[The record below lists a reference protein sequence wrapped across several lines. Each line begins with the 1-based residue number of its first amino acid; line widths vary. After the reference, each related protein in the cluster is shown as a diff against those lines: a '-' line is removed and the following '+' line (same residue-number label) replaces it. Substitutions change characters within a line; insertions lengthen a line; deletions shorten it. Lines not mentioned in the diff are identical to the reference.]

1 MHKCSVVL
9 SHVVSS
15 LLCVAPCIPGRCRCL
30 LLRAGWHDRAGV
42 RNGGADVQSDQP
54 VLTRDA
60 LGLELELEFGS
71 ELDLGLDLEL
81 QPPASCRGELAEAT
95 IRVVTED
102 KTIPVETLGKVISD
116 QPDSRLNRIVSSMM
130 SSTDSTRAQSLGLP
144 VNPSL
149 DTIIREYIQDFWKPQ
164 VI

>member
-60 LGLELELEFGS
+60 LGSELE
-71 ELDLGLDLEL
+71 LDLEL
-81 QPPASCRGELAEAT
+81 ESQPPASCRGELAEAT